1 MAEKSGGKRRPARG
15 DASQKAVRGGHA
27 SQKAAPG
34 GDAPRK
40 PTPGTGASERDAADT
55 ADATPRRSH
64 KGLTARTP
72 APALD
77 FSKIRRYRL
86 ATRKS
91 LVAHGAL
98 GRPLHAGATFG
109 RFFQGLPDLLA
120 GRELRAAV
128 MAIAEARRARRGVIL
143 GMGAHPIKV
152 GLSPLIID
160 LMERGVITGVAM
172 NGACVVHDFELAYA
186 GSTSEDVGPG
196 LRDGSF
202 GMAEETGRFLN
213 LAIRQAAPTGAGLGD
228 GLGHVLAGTKLKYRK
243 LSILAAGDRL
253 GVPVTVHVAI
263 GTDIIHMHPEA
274 DGAAIGATT
283 LRDFHRLA
291 ATVATLDRGV
301 FVNLGSA
308 VIIPEVFVKALNVA
322 RNLGHKVGDL
332 TTIDMDFIRHYRP
345 GVNVLRRPTEDG
357 GRPIQ
362 LTGHHE
368 IMFPLLFSAVLEELG
383 G

>member
-1 MAEKSGGKRRPARG
+1 MAGKASKGGG
-15 DASQKAVRGGHA
+15 
-27 SQKAAPG
+27 
-34 GDAPRK
+34 
-40 PTPGTGASERDAADT
+40 
-55 ADATPRRSH
+55 SH
-64 KGLTARTP
+64 KDGTDDDEAKRPSRKGLAARSP
-72 APALD
+72 APPLD
-77 FSKIRRYRL
+77 ISKVRRYRL
-86 ATRKS
+86 ASRKS
-91 LVAHGAL
+91 LVASTTL
-98 GRPLHAGATFG
+98 GRPLRAGTTFA
-109 RFFQGLPDLLA
+109 RFFQGLPEILA

-128 MAIAEARRARRGVIL
+128 MAIAEARRARRGVVL

-152 GLSPLIID
+152 GLSPVIID
-160 LMERGVITGVAM
+160 LMERGVITAIAL
-172 NGACVVHDFELAYA
+172 NGACLVHDFELAYA
-186 GSTSEDVGPG
+186 GGTSEDVGPG

-213 LAIRQAAPTGAGLGD
+213 LAIREAAPTGAGLGE
-228 GLGHVLAGTKLKYRK
+228 GLGRVFAGTKLKFRK
-243 LSILAAGDRL
+243 LSIIAAGDRL

-291 ATVATLDRGV
+291 GTVATLDHGV

-308 VIIPEVFVKALNVA
+308 VVIPEVFVKALNVA

>member
-1 MAEKSGGKRRPARG
+1 MADKKAPAKSPPRP
-15 DASQKAVRGGHA
+15 
-27 SQKAAPG
+27 PG
-34 GDAPRK
+34 
-40 PTPGTGASERDAADT
+40 
-55 ADATPRRSH
+55 
-64 KGLTARTP
+64 RTP
-72 APALD
+72 PDGSPPPLD
-77 FSKIRRYRL
+77 FSKVRRYRL
-86 ATRKS
+86 AARKH
-91 LVAHGAL
+91 LVAHAAL
-98 GRPLHAGATFG
+98 GRPVRSGLSLG
-109 RFFQGLPDLLA
+109 RFLQGLPDILA

-128 MAIAEARRARRGVIL
+128 LAIATARRANRGVVL

-160 LMERGVITGVAM
+160 LMERKVITAIAM

-186 GSTSEDVGPG
+186 GATSEDVGPG
-196 LRDGSF
+196 LQTGSF

-213 LAIRQAAPTGAGLGD
+213 LAIREAAPTGAGLGA
-228 GLGHVLAGTKLKYRK
+228 GLGRTLSGTRLKYRK
-243 LSILAAGDRL
+243 LSLLAAAYRL
-253 GVPVTVHVAI
+253 GVPATVHVAI

-274 DGAAIGATT
+274 DGAAIGAAT

-291 ATVATLDRGV
+291 ATVARLDRGV

-322 RNLGHKVGDL
+322 RNLGNTVGDL
-332 TTIDMDFIRHYRP
+332 TTIDMDFNRHYRP
-345 GVNVLRRPTEDG
+345 GVNVLRRPTEGG

-368 IMFPLLFSAVLEELG
+368 IMFPLLFAAVLEELG

>member
-1 MAEKSGGKRRPARG
+1 MAPSNGPKDRGPRPPATDAPSSRRPRT
-15 DASQKAVRGGHA
+15 DEPQ
-27 SQKAAPG
+27 
-34 GDAPRK
+34 DAPRPSRK
-40 PTPGTGASERDAADT
+40 GLAARIPTP
-55 ADATPRRSH
+55 P
-64 KGLTARTP
+64 
-72 APALD
+72 LD
-77 FSKIRRYRL
+77 LSKVRRYRL
-86 ATRKS
+86 ASRKS

-98 GRPLHAGATFG
+98 GRPVRAGNTFG
-109 RFFQGLPDLLA
+109 RFFQGLPELLA

-128 MAIAEARRARRGVIL
+128 MAIAEARRARRGVVL

-152 GLSPLIID
+152 GLSPVIID
-160 LMERGVITGVAM
+160 LMERGVLTAVAM
-172 NGACVVHDFELAYA
+172 NGACLVHDFELAYA

-213 LAIRQAAPTGAGLGD
+213 LAIREAAPTGAGLGE
-228 GLGHVLAGTKLKYRK
+228 GLGRVLAGTKLKYRK

-283 LRDFHRLA
+283 LRDFHHLA

-308 VIIPEVFVKALNVA
+308 VVIPEVFVKALNVA
-322 RNLGHKVGDL
+322 RNLGNKVGDL

-345 GVNVLRRPTEDG
+345 GVNILRRPTEDG

-368 IMFPLLFSAVLEELG
+368 IMLPLLFAAVLEELG